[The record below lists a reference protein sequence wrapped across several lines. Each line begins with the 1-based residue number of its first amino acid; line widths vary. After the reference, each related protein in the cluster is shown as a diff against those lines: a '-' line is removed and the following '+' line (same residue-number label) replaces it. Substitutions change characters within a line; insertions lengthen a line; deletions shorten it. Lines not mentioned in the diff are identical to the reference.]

1 VTSFWIELHG
11 DIVDWGLD
19 LGKRSNPLTACVS
32 NLDQTKMETV
42 PYLDLRAQYRTL
54 RSEVLSAFEEICES
68 TSFAQGRKTSKFEAE
83 FAAYCGVD
91 HCVSL
96 NSGTS
101 ALHLALRCLDVG
113 PGDEVVTVS
122 MTFIATAWAISYVG
136 ATPVFVDID
145 PVRRTLNVDNLESAI
160 TSRTKAIIPV
170 HLYGMPAEMDRI
182 MAIAEQ
188 HGVPVIEDAA
198 QAHGASYQGRRVG
211 QFGQIACFSFY
222 PGKNLGAYGEGGA
235 LITNDASIARRARSL
250 RDHAQSQR
258 YLHEEIG
265 YNYRMDSF
273 QGAVLSI
280 KLKHLDEWNTARID
294 RARRYTELLKNSSYK
309 LPAHM
314 SDSECVWHCY
324 VIETPE
330 RDRVCS
336 ALQDVG
342 IQSAVHYPVPIHLQ
356 KAYAH
361 LDYRSGDLPVTEA
374 LCEHCL
380 SLPIYPELSKE
391 KISRVAS
398 VLLDLE
404 NR

>member
-1 VTSFWIELHG
+1 
-11 DIVDWGLD
+11 
-19 LGKRSNPLTACVS
+19 
-32 NLDQTKMETV
+32 METI
-42 PYLDLRAQYRTL
+42 PYLDLRAQYRPL
-54 RSEVLSAFEEICES
+54 RSEVLSALEEVCES
-68 TSFAQGRKTSKFEAE
+68 TSFAQGRAASEFEAK

-122 MTFIATAWAISYVG
+122 MSFIATAWAISYVD
-136 ATPVFVDID
+136 ATPVFVDVD
-145 PVRRTLNVDNLESAI
+145 PVRRTLNPDKLEAAI
-160 TSRTKAIIPV
+160 TSRTKAIVPV

-182 MAIAEQ
+182 MEIAER

-198 QAHGASYQGRRVG
+198 QAHGAKHRNKPVG
-211 QFGQIACFSFY
+211 HFGEIACFSFY

-235 LITNDASIARRARSL
+235 LITNDASIAQRARSL
-250 RDHAQSQR
+250 RDHAQSQK
-258 YLHEEIG
+258 YLHDEIG

-280 KLKHLDEWNTARID
+280 KLKHLDKWNTARNNC
-294 RARRYTELLKNSSYK
+294 ARYYTELLKGSSYK
-309 LPAHM
+309 LPANV
-314 SDSECVWHCY
+314 SGSECVWHCY
-324 VIETPE
+324 VIATPE
-330 RDRVCS
+330 RDRVRS
-336 ALQDVG
+336 ALQAVG

-361 LDYRSGDLPVTEA
+361 LGYRTGDLPVTEG
-374 LCEHCL
+374 LCEQCL

-398 VLLDLE
+398 SLLDLE
-404 NR
+404 NG

>member
-1 VTSFWIELHG
+1 MATLH
-11 DIVDWGLD
+11 ICATLT
-19 LGKRSNPLTACVS
+19 GKNQRPEARLADSN
-32 NLDQTKMETV
+32 QTEMEII
-42 PYLDLRAQYRTL
+42 PYLDLRAQDRTL
-54 RSEVLSAFEEICES
+54 RSEVLTALEEICES
-68 TSFAQGRKTSKFEAE
+68 TSFAQGPATLEFEAK

-101 ALHLALRCLDVG
+101 ALHLALRCLNVG
-113 PGDEVVTVS
+113 PGDEVITVG

-145 PVRRTLNVDNLESAI
+145 PARRTMCPTRLEAAI
-160 TSRTKAIIPV
+160 TPRTRTIIPV

-182 MAIAEQ
+182 NAIAER

-198 QAHGASYQGRRVG
+198 QAHGAKYRGRRVG

-222 PGKNLGAYGEGGA
+222 PSKNLGAYGEGGA
-235 LITNDASIARRARSL
+235 LITNDASIAHRARSL

-258 YLHEEIG
+258 YLHDEIG

-294 RARRYTELLKNSSYK
+294 CARQYTELLQDSSYK
-309 LPAHM
+309 LPAHI

-324 VIETPE
+324 VIETTE
-330 RDRVCS
+330 RDRVRS

-342 IQSAVHYPVPIHLQ
+342 IQSAIHYPVPIHLQ

-380 SLPIYPELSKE
+380 SIPIYPELSKE

>member
-1 VTSFWIELHG
+1 MRLEL
-11 DIVDWGLD
+11 
-19 LGKRSNPLTACVS
+19 N
-32 NLDQTKMETV
+32 QTEMETV

-54 RSEVLSAFEEICES
+54 RSEVLRALEEVCES
-68 TSFAQGRKTSKFEAE
+68 TSFAQGRATSEFEAK

-91 HCVSL
+91 HCISL

-145 PVRRTLNVDNLESAI
+145 PVRRTLNPDNLEAAI

-182 MAIAEQ
+182 KEIAER
-188 HGVPVIEDAA
+188 HGMPVIEDAA
-198 QAHGASYQGRRVG
+198 QAHGARYRGRRVG

-222 PGKNLGAYGEGGA
+222 PSKNLGAYGEGGA
-235 LITNDASIARRARSL
+235 LITNDASIAQRARSL
-250 RDHAQSQR
+250 RDHAQSQK
-258 YLHEEIG
+258 YLHDEIG

-294 RARRYTELLKNSSYK
+294 CARQYTELLKDSSYK

-330 RDRVCS
+330 RDRVRS

-342 IQSAVHYPVPIHLQ
+342 IQSAIHYPVPIHLQ

-391 KISRVAS
+391 KISHVAS

>member
-1 VTSFWIELHG
+1 
-11 DIVDWGLD
+11 
-19 LGKRSNPLTACVS
+19 
-32 NLDQTKMETV
+32 METV
-42 PYLDLRAQYRTL
+42 PYLDLRAQYRPL

-68 TSFAQGRKTSKFEAE
+68 TSFAQGRAASAFESE

-136 ATPVFVDID
+136 AMPVFVDIN
-145 PVRRTLNVDNLESAI
+145 PVRRTLDPDRLEAAI

-182 MAIAEQ
+182 MAIAER
-188 HGVPVIEDAA
+188 HGLPVIEDAA
-198 QAHGASYQGRRVG
+198 QAHGAKYRGKRVG

-222 PGKNLGAYGEGGA
+222 PSKNLGAYGEGGA
-235 LITNDASIARRARSL
+235 LITNDASIAQRSRSL
-250 RDHAQSQR
+250 RDHAQSQK
-258 YLHEEIG
+258 YLHDEIG

-273 QGAVLSI
+273 QGAVLAI
-280 KLKHLDEWNTARID
+280 KLKHLDEWNKARID
-294 RARRYTELLKNSSYK
+294 CARQYTELLKASSYR
-309 LPAHM
+309 LPADI

-324 VIETPE
+324 VIETAE
-330 RDRVCS
+330 RNRVRS
-336 ALQDVG
+336 GLQDVG

-361 LDYRSGDLPVTEA
+361 LNYRTGDLPVTEA
-374 LCEHCL
+374 LCERCL

-391 KISRVAS
+391 NISRVAS

>member
-1 VTSFWIELHG
+1 
-11 DIVDWGLD
+11 
-19 LGKRSNPLTACVS
+19 
-32 NLDQTKMETV
+32 
-42 PYLDLRAQYRTL
+42 
-54 RSEVLSAFEEICES
+54 VLSAFEEICDS
-68 TSFAQGRKTSKFEAE
+68 TSFAQGPATSEFEAK

-101 ALHLALRCLDVG
+101 ALHLALRCLDIG
-113 PGDEVVTVS
+113 PADEVVTVS
-122 MTFIATAWAISYVG
+122 MSFIATAWAITYVG

-145 PVRRTLNVDNLESAI
+145 PIRRTLNPDNLEAAI
-160 TSRTKAIIPV
+160 TPRTKAIIPV

-182 MAIAEQ
+182 MATADR
-188 HGVPVIEDAA
+188 HGLPLIEDAA
-198 QAHGASYQGRRVG
+198 QAHGAKYRNKSVG

-235 LITNDASIARRARSL
+235 FVTNNASIAQRARSL
-250 RDHAQSQR
+250 RDHAQTQK
-258 YLHEEIG
+258 YLHDEIG

-273 QGAVLSI
+273 QGAVLGI
-280 KLKHLDEWNTARID
+280 KLKHLDEWNTARND
-294 RARRYTELLKNSSYK
+294 VAQLYTELLKDSSYK
-309 LPAHM
+309 LPAHV

-330 RDRVCS
+330 RDRVRS
-336 ALQDVG
+336 ALLDVG

-361 LDYRSGDLPVTEA
+361 LGYRTGDLPVTEA
-374 LCEHCL
+374 LCEQCL
-380 SLPIYPELSKE
+380 SLPIYPELSRE

-404 NR
+404 KR

>member
-1 VTSFWIELHG
+1 
-11 DIVDWGLD
+11 
-19 LGKRSNPLTACVS
+19 
-32 NLDQTKMETV
+32 METV
-42 PYLDLRAQYRTL
+42 PYLDLRAQYRPL

-68 TSFAQGRKTSKFEAE
+68 TGFAQGRAASEFEAE

-122 MTFIATAWAISYVG
+122 MSFIATAWAISYVG

-145 PVRRTLNVDNLESAI
+145 PVRRTLNPDKLEATI

-182 MAIAEQ
+182 MAIAER
-188 HGVPVIEDAA
+188 HGLPVIEDAA
-198 QAHGASYQGRRVG
+198 QAHGAKYRGKRVG

-222 PGKNLGAYGEGGA
+222 PSKNLGAYGEGGA
-235 LITNDASIARRARSL
+235 LITNDASIAQRARSL
-250 RDHAQSQR
+250 RDHAQSQK
-258 YLHEEIG
+258 YLHDEIG

-273 QGAVLSI
+273 QGAVLAI
-280 KLKHLDEWNTARID
+280 KLKHLDEWNKARTEC
-294 RARRYTELLKNSSYK
+294 ARQYAELLKASSYK
-309 LPAHM
+309 LPAHL

-324 VIETPE
+324 VIETSE
-330 RDRVCS
+330 RDRVRS

-361 LDYRSGDLPVTEA
+361 LSYRRGDLPVTEA

>member
-1 VTSFWIELHG
+1 M
-11 DIVDWGLD
+11 
-19 LGKRSNPLTACVS
+19 
-32 NLDQTKMETV
+32 NLEQTEMEAI
-42 PYLDLRAQYRTL
+42 PYLDLRAQYGPL
-54 RSEVLSAFEEICES
+54 RSEVLSALEEICES
-68 TSFAQGRKTSKFEAE
+68 TNFAQGRATSEFEPR

-91 HCVSL
+91 HCISL

-136 ATPVFVDID
+136 ATPVFVEID
-145 PVRRTLNVDNLESAI
+145 PVRRTLNPDKLEAAI

-182 MAIAEQ
+182 MAIAER
-188 HGVPVIEDAA
+188 HGLSVIEDAA
-198 QAHGASYQGRRVG
+198 QAHGAKYRGRRVG
-211 QFGQIACFSFY
+211 QFGQVACFSFY
-222 PGKNLGAYGEGGA
+222 PSKNLGAYGEGGA

-250 RDHAQSQR
+250 RDHAQSQK
-258 YLHEEIG
+258 YLHDEIG

-280 KLKHLDEWNTARID
+280 KLKHLDEWNTARKD
-294 RARRYTELLKNSSYK
+294 VAQLYTELLKDSSYK
-309 LPAHM
+309 LPTHV

-330 RDRVCS
+330 RERVRS
-336 ALQDVG
+336 ALHDVG

-356 KAYAH
+356 KPYAH
-361 LDYRSGDLPVTEA
+361 LGYRRGDLPVTEA

-380 SLPIYPELSKE
+380 SLPIYPELSRE

-404 NR
+404 KR

>member
-1 VTSFWIELHG
+1 M
-11 DIVDWGLD
+11 D
-19 LGKRSNPLTACVS
+19 R
-32 NLDQTKMETV
+32 V
-42 PYLDLRAQYRTL
+42 PYLDLQAQYDSIRT
-54 RSEVLSAFEEICES
+54 EVLAALGEVCES
-68 TSFAQGRKTSKFEAE
+68 GRFAQGPATSDFEAE

-101 ALHLALRCLDVG
+101 ALHLALRCFDVG
-113 PGDEVVTVS
+113 LGDEVITVS

-145 PVRRTLNVDNLESAI
+145 PVRRTLNADNLEAAI

-198 QAHGASYQGRRVG
+198 QAHGAKYQRRSVG

-222 PGKNLGAYGEGGA
+222 PSKNLGAYGEGGA
-235 LITNDASIARRARSL
+235 LVTNDASIAQRARSL
-250 RDHAQSQR
+250 RDHAQSQK
-258 YLHEEIG
+258 YLHDEIG

-273 QGAVLSI
+273 QAAVLAI
-280 KLKHLDEWNTARID
+280 KLKRLDAWNAARSD
-294 RARRYTELLKNSSYK
+294 RAAYYTELLANSPYK
-309 LPAHM
+309 LPTHF

-324 VIETPE
+324 VIEAPE
-330 RDRVCS
+330 RHWVRSVLHE
-336 ALQDVG
+336 AG
-342 IQSAVHYPVPIHLQ
+342 IETGVHYPVPVHLQ
-356 KAYAH
+356 KVYAH
-361 LDYRSGDLPVTEA
+361 LGYRPGDLSITER
-374 LCEHCL
+374 LCQHCL

-391 KISRVAS
+391 KIFTVAS
-398 VLLDLE
+398 ILLDLE
-404 NR
+404 RQRSPFS

>member
-1 VTSFWIELHG
+1 
-11 DIVDWGLD
+11 
-19 LGKRSNPLTACVS
+19 
-32 NLDQTKMETV
+32 MEIV
-42 PYLDLRAQYRTL
+42 PYLDLRAQYRPL
-54 RSEVLSAFEEICES
+54 RSDVLSALEEICES
-68 TSFAQGRKTSKFEAE
+68 TSFAQGPATSDFEAK

-113 PGDEVVTVS
+113 LGDEVVTVS
-122 MTFIATAWAISYVG
+122 MSFIATAWAITYVG

-145 PVRRTLNVDNLESAI
+145 PVRRTLNPDNLEAAI
-160 TSRTKAIIPV
+160 TPRTKAIIPV
-170 HLYGMPAEMDRI
+170 HLYGMSAEMDRI
-182 MAIAEQ
+182 MEIAER
-188 HGVPVIEDAA
+188 HGLPVIEDAA
-198 QAHGASYQGRRVG
+198 QTHGAKYRDKRVG
-211 QFGQIACFSFY
+211 QFAQIACFSFY

-235 LITNDASIARRARSL
+235 LITNDASIAHRARSL
-250 RDHAQSQR
+250 RDHAQSQK
-258 YLHEEIG
+258 YLHDEIG

-273 QGAVLSI
+273 QGAVLAI
-280 KLKHLDEWNTARID
+280 KLKHLDEWNTARNEV
-294 RARRYTELLKNSSYK
+294 AQFYTELLKESSYK
-309 LPAHM
+309 LPAHL

-324 VIETPE
+324 VIETPA
-330 RDRVCS
+330 RDRIRS

-361 LDYRSGDLPVTEA
+361 LGYQSGDLPVTEA

-380 SLPIYPELSKE
+380 SLPIYPELSEE

-398 VLLDLE
+398 ALLDLE
-404 NR
+404 NG

>member
-1 VTSFWIELHG
+1 
-11 DIVDWGLD
+11 
-19 LGKRSNPLTACVS
+19 
-32 NLDQTKMETV
+32 METV

-54 RSEVLSAFEEICES
+54 RSEVLSALEEICES
-68 TSFAQGRKTSKFEAE
+68 ASFAQGPATSKFDAE

-113 PGDEVVTVS
+113 PGDEVITVS

-136 ATPVFVDID
+136 ATPVFIDID
-145 PVRRTLNVDNLESAI
+145 PVRRTLDPDKLEAAI

-182 MAIAEQ
+182 MAIAER

-198 QAHGASYQGRRVG
+198 QAHGARYKGRRAG

-222 PGKNLGAYGEGGA
+222 PTKNLGAYGEGGA
-235 LITNDASIARRARSL
+235 LITNDASIAHRARSL
-250 RDHAQSQR
+250 RDHAQSQK

-273 QGAVLSI
+273 QAAVLSI
-280 KLKHLDEWNTARID
+280 KLNHLDQWNTARID
-294 RARRYTELLKNSSYK
+294 CARQYTELLKDSSYK
-309 LPAHM
+309 LPAQM

-330 RDRVCS
+330 RDRIRS
-336 ALQDVG
+336 GLQDVG
-342 IQSAVHYPVPIHLQ
+342 IQSAVHYPVPVHLQ

-361 LDYRSGDLPVTEA
+361 LDYRSGDLPITEA

-380 SLPIYPELSKE
+380 ALPIYPELSKE
-391 KISRVAS
+391 KLSRVAS

-404 NR
+404 NG

>member
-1 VTSFWIELHG
+1 MTDMKG
-11 DIVDWGLD
+11 
-19 LGKRSNPLTACVS
+19 VS
-32 NLDQTKMETV
+32 
-42 PYLDLRAQYRTL
+42 YLDLKAQYNAI
-54 RSEVLSAFEEICES
+54 RSEILTALEEICES
-68 TSFAQGRKTSKFEAE
+68 SRFAQGPTTSDFEAK

-91 HCVSL
+91 HCASL

-145 PVRRTLNVDNLESAI
+145 TVRRTIDPDKLEAAI
-160 TSRTKAIIPV
+160 TLRTKAIIPV
-170 HLYGMPAEMDRI
+170 HLYGMPAAMDRI
-182 MAIAEQ
+182 VAIAER
-188 HGVPVIEDAA
+188 HGLPVIEDAA
-198 QAHGASYQGRRVG
+198 QAHGAKYRGKRVG

-222 PGKNLGAYGEGGA
+222 PSKNLGAYGEGGA
-235 LITNDASIARRARSL
+235 LITNDAGIARRARSL
-250 RDHAQSQR
+250 RDHAQTQK
-258 YLHEEIG
+258 YLHDEIG

-280 KLKHLDEWNTARID
+280 KLKYLDDWNTARIE
-294 RARRYTELLKNSSYK
+294 RARYYTELLKHSSYK
-309 LPAHM
+309 LPAYV

-324 VIETPE
+324 VIETAG
-330 RDRVCS
+330 RYRVAS
-336 ALQDVG
+336 TLQDAG
-342 IQSAVHYPVPIHLQ
+342 IQTAVHYPVPIHLQ
-356 KAYAH
+356 KAYEH
-361 LDYRSGDLPVTEA
+361 LGYRPGDLPVTEA

-380 SLPIYPELSKE
+380 SLPIYPELANE

-404 NR
+404 KH